1 MRGLS
6 GKLSGHWIELGSAG
20 IWLAAAMVF
29 RLWQLEHVPPG
40 LHYDEAIDL
49 KQALRVVAGA
59 RPIYVTEGWGREA
72 LYYYLVAGALRL
84 IQSNPLALRLTAALC
99 GVGVIGVAY
108 WLARRL
114 TGRLTAWFTAAWLS
128 VTFWPVFTSR
138 VGVRNIT
145 YPLVFGAS
153 VLTFWWAWAT
163 PVHSKGRWWRFVCA
177 GVLLGLTSYTYQAA
191 RFAPLVLIAF
201 AVYVFLFHR
210 KDFRTNQQSLILYA
224 SATAAIALPLVLF
237 LIRHPGAETGRGFA
251 MAPLN
256 DLLSGEPSSVLENG
270 LATLKMFTI
279 KGDPLTTYNLPG
291 RPVFQ
296 PGWTGLWFYAGL
308 ALCVWRWRQQEYAF
322 MLMWLIAGLF
332 PTVITVS
339 APHFFRILGAQI
351 PVMFLAALPIAE
363 LARYGGSRWSRI
375 GQVIPILAGLVCI
388 VLTGCQTWPD
398 YFTTWAV
405 LPQVAENYNADVARI
420 AHHLQENVAD
430 RTVVISGPH
439 IEDASPYILA
449 ASLDLDGLTVR
460 WVDAR
465 QAVALPAG
473 HDQAQLVAV
482 PGYSLDPDLAAFI
495 GLPDVS
501 PVQPGGLITLDLAF
515 PSWPAGATLP
525 VRYLAVGAPWPTD
538 HATEAATGSLPIS
551 FRNRVQLEGI
561 SLSAQEV
568 SADENLV
575 IMTRWVV
582 LQDGEPASLAFFVH
596 LMSEDGKLVGQQDG
610 LGYPP
615 HTWRAGDVFIHA
627 HRLQWDDK
635 PAAERY
641 WVQFGLYERETGERW
656 GIVGGESEVLGDRL
670 LLGPIEVRAE

>member
-6 GKLSGHWIELGSAG
+6 GKLSSLWVELGSAG
-20 IWLAAAMVF
+20 VWLAAAVFF

-49 KQALRVVAGA
+49 RQAFRVVAGA

-72 LYYYLVAGALRL
+72 LFYYPVAAALRL

-145 YPLVFGAS
+145 YPLVLGGA
-153 VLTFWWAWAT
+153 VLAFWWAWAT
-163 PVHSKGRWWRFVCA
+163 PLHSKARWWRFVFA
-177 GVLLGLTSYTYQAA
+177 GGLLGLTSYTYQAA

-201 AVYVFLFHR
+201 SIYLLLFHR
-210 KDFRTNQQSLILYA
+210 RDISCNQRSLILYA
-224 SATAAIALPLVLF
+224 SACAAVVLPLTLF
-237 LIRHPGAETGRGFA
+237 LAAHPGAETGRAFA
-251 MAPLN
+251 MSPLN
-256 DLLSGEPSSVLENG
+256 DLLSGKPSSVLENG

-279 KGDPLTTYNLPG
+279 RGDPLTTYNLPG

-296 PGWTGLWFYAGL
+296 PAWTGLWFYAGL
-308 ALCVWRWRQQEYAF
+308 ALCVWRWREQKCAF
-322 MLMWLIAGLF
+322 MLIWLVVGLF

-339 APHFFRILGAQI
+339 APHFFRIIGAQI
-351 PVMFLAALPIAE
+351 PVMFLAAVPIAE
-363 LARYGGSRWSRI
+363 LARWGGKRWSRS
-375 GQVIPILAGLVCI
+375 GRVIPILAGLACI
-388 VLTGCQTWPD
+388 VLTGFHTWRD
-398 YFTTWAV
+398 YFTAWAG
-405 LPQVAENYNADVARI
+405 LPQVAENYNADVAQI
-420 AHHLQENVAD
+420 ARYLQENEAV

-449 ASLDLDGLTVR
+449 ASLDLDGMVVR

-482 PGYSLDPDLAAFI
+482 PGYSLDPDLAAFLD
-495 GLPDVS
+495 LPDGS
-501 PVQPGGLITLDLAF
+501 LVQSGGLAVLELRL
-515 PSWPAGATLP
+515 PSWAGGTTLP
-525 VRYLAVGAPWPTD
+525 TRYLAVGAPWPSD
-538 HATEAATGSLPIS
+538 PGTEAPTESLPVS
-551 FRNRVQLEGI
+551 FRNRVQLEGVF
-561 SLSAQEV
+561 LPQGV
-568 SADENLV
+568 SADEDLV
-575 IMTRWVV
+575 IMTSWVV
-582 LQDGEPASLAFFVH
+582 QQDGEPGSLAFFVH

-627 HRLQWDDK
+627 HRLQWEDE
-635 PAAERY
+635 PLAGRY

-656 GIVGGESEVLGDRL
+656 GIVGDESEMLGDRL
-670 LLGPIEVRAE
+670 LLGPIEVRTE